1 MSERPTIDAKDLPP
15 EVRRRL
21 GMKTKRGR
29 SMTLNEVRTHA
40 LRVLA
45 VVADLSPAE
54 RRRVLRQATKVNAV

>member
-1 MSERPTIDAKDLPP
+1 MSDRPAVNARDLSP

-21 GMKTKRGR
+21 GVKTRKAR

-54 RRRVLRQATKVNAV
+54 RRRVLRQAAKLNAV